1 MRPTPS
7 YVARLSVST
16 FHRNPRRCKSTVG
29 RSISTSIRVG
39 AIATVLAASL
49 RGQFAGSQA
58 CQPCHVEQYRKH
70 EKSGHAHAL
79 AVAPAGGRGEWAF
92 GAGAKAVT
100 WVSRVDAETY
110 MEHGLSDYPAAKT
123 IGLTPGHKDAS
134 GRRYRTL
141 DSQATVLRCFRC
153 HTTGPL
159 ALEESGRIV
168 PAELGVGCESCHGP
182 GAAHVKEGGAR
193 SSIFNPGQ
201 LSAASLNDYCGACH
215 RKADDISDWSK
226 SWNVRHQ
233 PAYLSQSTCFR
244 MSGKVS
250 CLTCHDQHG
259 VLENQPAAYD
269 QKCAGCHIQVRHR
282 TPIASRSCVG
292 CHMPQVRTDANLRF
306 SNHWIGIYGQSGN
319 LVPQRRTSA
328 RIPAIISKVNEEKDG
343 PAFRS
348 LSTLLPLFEQAYAKN
363 PESARAAADLGL
375 FLKSIGDPERAIDS
389 MRRAVEAARSIRS
402 PELPGYLENLANT
415 LASLGRNADAFPLFT
430 EASRGND
437 TAVAARCLVA
447 MAGLDEEHAEI
458 HLRLAL
464 KKEEDGSGK
473 ENPRVAIIVNNLA
486 LVLRAKNDNK
496 SAELLFRRALAIQ
509 EKAFGPNHPAVGP
522 TLSNLGNLLQ
532 ATARLPEAERVLRRA
547 VRVFEERIGP
557 ETTELAIACTNLA
570 NLLASRG
577 ATAEAIALLR
587 RTLKVDELV
596 YGTEHPEVAG
606 DLENLAALLAET
618 GAAAKPL
625 LERAAAIYEKN
636 EGPASQ
642 RAASVRES
650 LRGLK
655 P

>member
-1 MRPTPS
+1 M
-7 YVARLSVST
+7 
-16 FHRNPRRCKSTVG
+16 
-29 RSISTSIRVG
+29 
-39 AIATVLAASL
+39 VLAASL

-79 AVAPAGGRGEWAF
+79 AVATAGGRGEWAF

-110 MEHGLSDYPAAKT
+110 IEHGLSAYPAAKT

-233 PAYLSQSTCFR
+233 PAYLSQSACFR

-259 VLENQPAAYD
+259 VLEKQPAAYD
-269 QKCAGCHIQVRHR
+269 QKCAGCHLQVHHR
-282 TPIASRSCVG
+282 TPTASRSCVD

-306 SNHWIGIYGQSGN
+306 SNHWIGVYGQGGN
-319 LVPQRRTSA
+319 LVPQRRASA
-328 RIPAIISKVNEEKDG
+328 KVPAIISRVDETKDG
-343 PAFRS
+343 GASRGIA
-348 LSTLLPLFEQAYAKN
+348 TLLPLFEQAYFRD

-375 FLKSIGDPERAIDS
+375 FLKSIGDPERAIGPL
-389 MRRAVEAARSIRS
+389 RKAVEAVRLNRSAD
-402 PELPGYLENLANT
+402 LPTNLENLAST
-415 LASLGRNADAFPLFT
+415 FVILGKNADAFPLFS
-430 EASRGND
+430 EASKGNNA
-437 TAVAARCLVA
+437 TVAACSLVA
-447 MAGLDEEHAEI
+447 MAGLDEEHGED

-464 KKEEDGSGK
+464 KKEEGASGK
-473 ENPRVAIIVNNLA
+473 EHPRVAIIANNLA

-496 SAELLFRRALAIQ
+496 SVELLFRRAVAIQ
-509 EKAFGPNHPAVGP
+509 EKAFGPNHSAVGP

-532 ATARLPEAERVLRRA
+532 ATARPQEAERVLRRA

-618 GAAAKPL
+618 GARLAAKPL
-625 LERAAAIYEKN
+625 LERALAIYEKN
-636 EGPASQ
+636 EGSGGQ